1 MAEGKGGRS
10 LLIERGKE
18 MNNERAG
25 QLNLLMIHQAY
36 LNRKVQIG
44 AINRLP
50 ELLHVKALINEWLAQ
65 ECENLKIQSR
75 IEEVETPDLVR
86 IYHHEVHIKKTKRSI
101 ILKLQTKDGLLKG
114 HSKVSAFLEGLVGDL
129 LFSHHIPFYE
139 RISKPPFLVRS
150 CLYLLSRITR
160 CSESFPTNKR

>member
-1 MAEGKGGRS
+1 
-10 LLIERGKE
+10 

-86 IYHHEVHIKKTKRSI
+86 IYHHEVHIKRSI
-101 ILKLQTKDGLLKG
+101 ILKLQTK
-114 HSKVSAFLEGLVGDL
+114 
-129 LFSHHIPFYE
+129 E
-139 RISKPPFLVRS
+139 RPSRRS
-150 CLYLLSRITR
+150 LLSF
-160 CSESFPTNKR
+160 SFP

>member
-75 IEEVETPDLVR
+75 IEEVETPDLVC
-86 IYHHEVHIKKTKRSI
+86 IYHHELHIKKTKRSI
-101 ILKLQTKDGLLKG
+101 ILKLQTKERPSRRSL
-114 HSKVSAFLEGLVGDL
+114 VS
-129 LFSHHIPFYE
+129 FSFPL
-139 RISKPPFLVRS
+139 RTCWRS
-150 CLYLLSRITR
+150 SLLSSYPIL
-160 CSESFPTNKR
+160 